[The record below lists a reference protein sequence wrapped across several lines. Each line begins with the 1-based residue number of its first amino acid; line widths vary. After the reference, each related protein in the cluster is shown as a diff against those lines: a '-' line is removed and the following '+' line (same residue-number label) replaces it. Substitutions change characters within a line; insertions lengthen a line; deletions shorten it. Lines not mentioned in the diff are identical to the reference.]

1 MMFDNPITGH
11 VAGNLAW
18 DPAFEVYARPSGK
31 RAGKPIIPQGAA
43 DITTAWLN
51 QVLGPHLQGHS
62 VIGCQTRPHDVPGQT
77 ADIVELW
84 LHYDRAQCPLPAR
97 MIAKLGATDQV
108 TRDLARTFRLYE
120 RETAFYGSVCGDDL
134 PIARCFHTDF
144 DPVSYDAV
152 LLLEH
157 LAPSYCPSFGISPE
171 QVHLAVGNA
180 ARLHARFWND
190 PFVLDH
196 PALIQL
202 SDAEHWPNVAS
213 ATRAAIA
220 RVEALF
226 GDHCSASV
234 AMTEAY
240 SANFDAIMK
249 FMRTRPFTLQH
260 ADYHPK
266 QLFFPD
272 AEGKGKFAVIDFQF
286 SVAGPGPMDVMR
298 LLHMTP
304 GVDSCIAA
312 QQDLFDHYLSTLA
325 HNGVQGYSRDDLT
338 IDTRLGIM
346 MSQLTNFIALDQT
359 DVSVLQRECDDFGLD
374 WREVW
379 LLRGERMVRELDLSG
394 FLQAL

>member
-1 MMFDNPITGH
+1 MMFDNPITNHAATGPS
-11 VAGNLAW
+11 W
-18 DPAFEVYARPSGK
+18 EPAFATMD
-31 RAGKPIIPQGAA
+31 KPAKPAIPLCAA
-43 DITTAWLN
+43 HITTAWLN
-51 QVLGPHLQGHS
+51 QVLAPQLEGYA
-62 VIGCQTRPHDVPGQT
+62 VIGCQAKPHDVPGQT

-97 MIAKLGATDQV
+97 MIAKLGATDPI

-120 RETAFYGSVCGDDL
+120 RETAFYASVCGDDL
-134 PIARCFHTDF
+134 PIARCFHADF

-171 QVHLAVGNA
+171 QVRLAVGNA

-226 GDHCSASV
+226 GDDCSASV

-272 AEGKGKFAVIDFQF
+272 AQGQGKFAVIDFQF

-325 HNGVQGYSRDDLT
+325 HNGVQAYGRDDLA
-338 IDTRLGIM
+338 IDTRLGVM

-359 DVSVLQRECDDFGLD
+359 DVSVLQRECDDFGID

-379 LLRGERMVRELDLSG
+379 LLRGERMVRELDVPG
-394 FLQAL
+394 FLRAL